1 MSLWSFSVKRWQFT
15 LVVFALLIATG
26 LWALTS
32 IPRAEDPSLKF
43 PGSLVI
49 VQYPGADPEDVERLV
64 VDPIE
69 DALSEL
75 EDIKRL
81 NSSALDG
88 LALIE
93 IEFTYGTD
101 PDRKYDEVVREVNV
115 VRASLPADVFSLE
128 IRQFTPGT
136 VNIVQLALVSDDA
149 PWREL
154 SKQAENLEE
163 LIETAPGV
171 RRAETWAYPEPEV
184 RVAVDLERLA
194 AARATLGEVIAA
206 VQGENAS
213 IPGGAVDVGLRR
225 YNLKTSGSY
234 ESLDE
239 IADTVVSARGERV
252 VRLRDLAEVGWSS
265 EEERYLG
272 RFNGKRAVFVS
283 ASMKDNLN
291 VFDVRNAIHERL
303 PQFESGLPAH
313 IRLERG
319 FDQSQ
324 NVDRRLS
331 RLQLDFTIAIAL
343 VALTLLPLGLRAA
356 GIVMISIPLSLAI
369 GLAALYLAGFSL
381 NQLSI
386 AGFVVAL
393 GLLVDDSIVVVENIA
408 RNVRQGMP
416 RRLAAI
422 AATDQIWLAVLGC
435 TVTLLLAFVPLLF
448 LPEGA
453 GDFVRS
459 LPAAVL
465 FTILASFFVA
475 LSIIPFLAS
484 RLLRGG
490 GEPRTPRQPWLAAP
504 LARIRT
510 VVDRLDEVADR
521 LLGGLMRGIHR
532 IYGPALRAG
541 LNRPRATLVAALGIF
556 VLSLALV
563 PAIGFSLFPTADIP
577 QFRVRIEAP
586 DGASLAETDRALRF
600 VDRTLEK
607 TPGIHWWFSNLGHE
621 NPRIYYNV
629 LSRNAAA
636 NIAEVFGEIEDYEP
650 AAANRLLDG
659 LRETFQGYPGARI
672 SVHQFENGPPVAA
685 PIEIRVIGPDI
696 ETLRLL
702 AGEVEKLIAGVPGT
716 RDVMNAV
723 RLQRTDL
730 DLRIDTEKAALFGV
744 PAVEADRTVRLAV
757 AGLSAG
763 KFREPDGDEYDI
775 TLRLPISGRP
785 TLDLLKSVQVS
796 SATGEQVPLT
806 QITDPAFRSA
816 APLIK
821 RYNRERAI
829 TVTAW
834 PATGYATDELTRQ
847 VIAGLEAIAW
857 PPGYRYVAAGEVE
870 ARSESFSGLGVAMLV
885 AVFGILAVLVLEF
898 GSFRSML
905 IVFGVVPLGITG
917 ALVALFLAG
926 YTLSF
931 TAMIGMIALVGIEIK
946 NSILLVDFTN
956 RLRASGVALDDAIA
970 EAGEVRF
977 LPILLTSLT
986 AIGGLTPL
994 ALQGSGLY
1002 SPLAIVII
1010 GGLVSSTLLARL
1022 VTPVMY
1028 KLLPPAVEPRAE
1040 TPASPVVEAQLA

>member
-26 LWALTS
+26 LWALSS
-32 IPRAEDPSLKF
+32 IPRSEDPSLKF

-115 VRASLPADVFSLE
+115 VRPSLPDDVFSLD

-136 VNIVQLALVSDDA
+136 VNIVQLALVSDTA

-154 SKQAENLEE
+154 AKQAENLEE

-239 IADTVVSARGERV
+239 VSNTVVSARGERV
-252 VRLRDLAEVGWSS
+252 VRLRDLAEVSWSS

-272 RFNGKRAVFVS
+272 RFNGRRAVFVT

-313 IRLERG
+313 IKLERG

-331 RLQLDFTIAIAL
+331 RLQFDFTIAIAL

-369 GLAALYLAGFSL
+369 GLAALYLAGYSL

-416 RRLAAI
+416 RREAAI

-490 GEPRTPRQPWLAAP
+490 VPVAPRQPWLAAP
-504 LARIRT
+504 LGRIRT
-510 VVDRLDEVADR
+510 VVDRTDEIADR
-521 LLGGLMRGIHR
+521 LLGGLMGGIHR

-541 LNRPRATLVAALGIF
+541 LARPKATLAAALAIF

-563 PAIGFSLFPTADIP
+563 PGIGFSLFPTADIP

-600 VDRTLEK
+600 VDGTLAK
-607 TPGIHWWFSNLGHE
+607 TPGIRWWFSNLGHE

-636 NIAEVFGEIEDYEP
+636 NVAEVFGEIEDYEP
-650 AAANRLLDG
+650 ARANRLLDS
-659 LRETFQGYPGARI
+659 LRTTFEGYPGARI

-702 AGEVEKLIAGVPGT
+702 AGEVETLIAGVPGT

-775 TLRLPISGRP
+775 TLRLPIEGRP
-785 TLDLLKSVQVS
+785 TLDLLKSIQVS
-796 SATGEQVPLT
+796 SATGQQVPLT
-806 QITDPAFRSA
+806 QISDPVFRSA

-821 RYNRERAI
+821 RYNRERAV

-834 PATGYATDELTRQ
+834 PATGHATDELTQQ
-847 VIAGLEAIAW
+847 VIAGLDAIAW

-917 ALVALFLAG
+917 ALAALFLTG

-956 RLRASGVALDDAIA
+956 RLRASGMALDDAIA

-1010 GGLVSSTLLARL
+1010 GGLISSTLLARL

-1028 KLLPPAVEPRAE
+1028 KLLPPAVEAQETAVARRAAE
-1040 TPASPVVEAQLA
+1040 PQPA